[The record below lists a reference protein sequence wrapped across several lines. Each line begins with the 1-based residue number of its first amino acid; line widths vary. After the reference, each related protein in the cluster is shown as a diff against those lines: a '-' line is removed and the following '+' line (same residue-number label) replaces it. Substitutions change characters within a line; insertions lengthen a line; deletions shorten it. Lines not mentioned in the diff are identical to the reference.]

1 MVWSSIG
8 IGLSYRSAAYEK
20 VCAFLIRLY
29 RAWDRK
35 TLWVI
40 DLLLTLEP

>member
-1 MVWSSIG
+1 MVWSSID
-8 IGLSYRSAAYEK
+8 IGLSYKSAAYEK

-35 TLWVI
+35 ILWAK